1 MLELKNIS
9 FQVDAEGKDKEIIR
23 DVGLTIPDR
32 KLIVVT
38 GPNGGGKSTLA
49 KLIAGIE
56 KPTGGRIFLNGQ
68 DITELGIT
76 ERAGLGIAYAFQ
88 QPVRFKGIRVLDLIR
103 IAAGKT
109 LSVSDACQYL
119 SSVGLCARDYVD
131 REVNASLSGGELK
144 RIEIA
149 TVLARKGALSVF
161 DEPEAGIDLWS
172 FRNLIDVF
180 RKMREDIQ
188 DSSIL
193 IISHQ
198 ERILNIADEIIVL
211 KDGAVQKQGSREEVY
226 PELIGDAVSGTMREC
241 EGRTRA
247 LGMEAGDRC

>member
-1 MLELKNIS
+1 MLELKNVS
-9 FQVDAEGKDKEIIR
+9 FLVDDAGKDKEIIR
-23 DVGLTIPDR
+23 DVSLTVPDR
-32 KLIVVT
+32 KLVVVT

-49 KLIAGIE
+49 RLIAGIE
-56 KPTGGRIFLNGQ
+56 KPTAGRIFFNGE
-68 DITELGIT
+68 DITDLSVT
-76 ERAGLGIAYAFQ
+76 ERARKGIAYAFQ

-109 LSVSDACQYL
+109 LSVSDACMYL

-149 TVLARKGALSVF
+149 TVLARKAILSVF

-172 FRNLIDVF
+172 FRNLTEVF
-180 RKMREDIQ
+180 QRMREDIK

-198 ERILNIADEIIVL
+198 ERILNIANEIIVI
-211 KDGAVQKQGSREEVY
+211 KGGVVEKQGTREEVY
-226 PELIGDAVSGTMREC
+226 PHLMRNEVSALCEGPFVPAGKGDAEC
-241 EGRTRA
+241 
-247 LGMEAGDRC
+247 